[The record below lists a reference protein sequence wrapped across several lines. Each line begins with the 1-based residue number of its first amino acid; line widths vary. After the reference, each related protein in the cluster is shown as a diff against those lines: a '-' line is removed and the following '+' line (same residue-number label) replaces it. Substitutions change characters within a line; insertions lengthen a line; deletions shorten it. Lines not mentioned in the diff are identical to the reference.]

1 MQKTVQ
7 MNLKRKN
14 VLLTGATGGLGK
26 AIAFE
31 LAAHGCNLFLVGR
44 NINQLDSIVSK
55 MKSYELSVEVFS
67 ADLAQSRD
75 LYKLV
80 KYVQER
86 VDAIDILIN
95 CAGVFPIGPITDAS
109 LDVFDRCMAVNVRA
123 PFFLCHSFLPA
134 MIAKGWGR
142 VVNIG
147 SSSAFVGFKNTSIYC
162 ASKHALLG
170 LTRAVY
176 DEMRDKNVRV
186 FSINPGSV
194 RTEMGRLVPSQD
206 FSTFL
211 DPQDVAKYLTFI
223 ISFDS
228 EIISEEV
235 RLNRLVIK

>member
-1 MQKTVQ
+1 
-7 MNLKRKN
+7 MNLRGKN

-26 AIAFE
+26 AIALE
-31 LAAHGCNLFLVGR
+31 LASHGCNLFLTGR
-44 NINQLDSIVSK
+44 NIGRL
-55 MKSYELSVEVFS
+55 KSVAARLKSFNSRFEVYS
-67 ADLAQSRD
+67 ADLAQSKD
-75 LYKLV
+75 LYNLV
-80 KYVQER
+80 KCVR
-86 VDAIDILIN
+86 KKVKHIDILIN
-95 CAGVFPIGPITDAS
+95 CAGVFPVGPITEIS
-109 LDVFDRCMAVNVRA
+109 LDAFDRCMAVNVRA

-134 MIAKGWGR
+134 MIRKRWGR

-147 SSSAFVGFKNTSIYC
+147 SSSAFTGFKNTSLYC

-186 FSINPGSV
+186 FSINPGSI
-194 RTEMGRLVPSQD
+194 RTEMGRLVPRQD

-211 DPQDVAKYLTFI
+211 DPQDVAKHLVFT

-235 RLNRLVIK
+235 RLNRFVIK